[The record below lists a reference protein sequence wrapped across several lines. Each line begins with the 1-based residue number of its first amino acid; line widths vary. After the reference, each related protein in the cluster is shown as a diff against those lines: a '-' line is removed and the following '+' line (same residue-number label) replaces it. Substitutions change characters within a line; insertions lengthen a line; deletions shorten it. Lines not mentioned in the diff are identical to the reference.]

1 MIIREIQK
9 NNSENIRIEVSE
21 FEGRQLINIRIWYRS
36 KSIDEETG
44 DYIYKPT
51 QKGISLDISKFKDLK
66 EGIDA
71 LGNYIDDLSKEQKP
85 DQPSDK
91 E

>member
-1 MIIREIQK
+1 MSVLIRELKK
-9 NNSENIRIEVSE
+9 NNSEIIKIEISE
-21 FEGRQLINIRIWYRS
+21 FEGRELINIRIWYRS
-36 KSIDEETG
+36 KQIDQETG

-51 QKGISLDISKFKDLK
+51 QKGISLDISKFQELK

-71 LGNYIDDLSKEQKP
+71 LGNYLNDREKDKAP
-85 DQPSDK
+85 DQP

>member
-1 MIIREIQK
+1 MSVLIRELKK
-9 NNSENIRIEVSE
+9 NNSEIIKIEISE
-21 FEGRQLINIRIWYRS
+21 FEGRELINIRIWYRS
-36 KSIDEETG
+36 KQIDQETG

-51 QKGISLDISKFKDLK
+51 QKGISLDISKFQELK

-71 LGNYIDDLSKEQKP
+71 LGNYLSDRDKDKAP
-85 DQPSDK
+85 DQP

>member
-1 MIIREIQK
+1 MSVLIRELKK
-9 NNSENIRIEVSE
+9 NNSEIIKIEISE
-21 FEGRQLINIRIWYRS
+21 FEGRELINIRIWYRS
-36 KSIDEETG
+36 KQIDQETG

-51 QKGISLDISKFKDLK
+51 QKGISLDISKFQELK

-71 LGNYIDDLSKEQKP
+71 LGNYLSDREKDKAP
-85 DQPSDK
+85 NQP